1 MGYPTA
7 WENDILM
14 PRAANNSTETAV
26 CSGTSD
32 NRLVELT
39 LAGDETAFEQLFE
52 RYKRLVGATAGRYFQ
67 QPEQIE
73 EIIQIT
79 FAKVFFELKEFRG
92 KHNFSLASWLG
103 RIATNTCLN
112 TLRTKK
118 CKAESQLGELPRA
131 GIESLFAGNEQNGA
145 AGISGAEK
153 GLVERDLAE
162 KLLSALAPDDRALL
176 QMLYVEEKSISE
188 VSQVTG
194 WSVSNVKVRSYRAR
208 NTLRKLLRKF
218 L

>member
-14 PRAANNSTETAV
+14 PRAANTGTQDHV
-26 CSGTSD
+26 CSDTSD
-32 NRLVELT
+32 HRLVELI
-39 LAGDETAFEQLFE
+39 LAGDESAFEQLFE

-79 FAKVFFELKEFRG
+79 FAKVFFELKDFRG
-92 KHNFSLASWLG
+92 QHDFSLASWLG
-103 RIATNTCLN
+103 KIATNTCLN

-118 CKAESQLGELPRA
+118 CKAESQLSDLSRA
-131 GIESLFAGNEQNGA
+131 AMDALFTNVERNG
-145 AGISGAEK
+145 SDAEK
-153 GLVERDLAE
+153 CLVERDLAE
-162 KLLSALAPDDRALL
+162 KLLSNLGREDRALL

-188 VSQVTG
+188 VSQMTG
-194 WSVSNVKVRSYRAR
+194 WSVSNVKVRSFRAR
-208 NTLRKLLRKF
+208 NALRKLLRKF

>member
-1 MGYPTA
+1 
-7 WENDILM
+7 LM
-14 PRAANNSTETAV
+14 PRAANNSTDVSV
-26 CSGTSD
+26 CSDTSD
-32 NRLVELT
+32 NRLVELI

-52 RYKRLVGATAGRYFQ
+52 RYKRLVGATAARYFQ

-79 FAKVFFELKEFRG
+79 FAKVFFELKDFRG
-92 KHNFSLASWLG
+92 KHDFSLASWLG
-103 RIATNTCLN
+103 KIATNTCLN

-118 CKAESQLGELPRA
+118 CKAENQLSSLSRS
-131 GIESLFAGNEQNGA
+131 GIETLLRGSERNGG

-153 GLVERDLAE
+153 CLVERDLAE
-162 KLLSALAPDDRALL
+162 KLLSNLGREDRALL

-208 NTLRKLLRKF
+208 NALRKLLRNF

>member
-7 WENDILM
+7 WENDIIM
-14 PRAANNSTETAV
+14 PRIADNGTQIPV
-26 CSGTSD
+26 CSDTSD

-39 LAGDETAFEQLFE
+39 LAGDEAAFEQLFE
-52 RYKRLVGATAGRYFQ
+52 RYKRLVGANAARYFQ

-79 FAKVFFELKEFRG
+79 FAKMFFELKNFRG
-92 KHNFSLASWLG
+92 RHDFSLASWLG
-103 RIATNTCLN
+103 RITANTCLN

-118 CKAESQLGELPRA
+118 CRAESQLSDLPRDSEDSFFNSSEQSGNDA
-131 GIESLFAGNEQNGA
+131 ESCLAN
-145 AGISGAEK
+145 
-153 GLVERDLAE
+153 RDLAE
-162 KLLSALAPDDRALL
+162 KLLSNLAAEDRALL
-176 QMLYVEEKSISE
+176 QMLYVEEKSVSE

-194 WSVSNVKVRSYRAR
+194 WSASNVKVRAYRAR
-208 NTLRKLLRKF
+208 NSLRKLLRKF